1 MVFGFLKN
9 KKAEK
14 VASDINKI
22 HNKIFKLAKKNKN
35 GSYSINKKVLE
46 KEFKS
51 KKLKTTKNNTE
62 WKISKKEAKWT
73 MFVGEIVIN
82 YNMSSK
88 NKDEFK
94 ASYTGI
100 STFPG
105 YHFSYF
111 TSEWGKKQNT
121 VMVMPIPDN
130 DNGIA
135 VKDTLVKK
143 YGFEE

>member
-88 NKDEFK
+88 NKDEFT

-105 YHFSYF
+105 YYFSYF
-111 TSEWGKKQNT
+111 TSEWEKKQNT
-121 VMVMPIPDN
+121 VMVMPNPDN
-130 DNGIA
+130 DNGVA

>member
-1 MVFGFLKN
+1 MFGLFKN
-9 KKAEK
+9 KEVEK

-46 KEFKS
+46 REFKT

-62 WKISKKEAKWT
+62 WKISKKGAKWT

-94 ASYTGI
+94 ASYTGT

-105 YHFSYF
+105 YYFSFF
-111 TSEWGKKQNT
+111 TSDWDKKQNRA
-121 VMVMPIPDN
+121 MVMPIPDN
-130 DNGIA
+130 DNGVA
-135 VKDTLVKK
+135 VKNALVEK
-143 YGFEE
+143 YGFEEF

>member
-100 STFPG
+100 LHSLGIIFHILLLNGEKNKTQLWLCPFQ
-105 YHFSYF
+105 
-111 TSEWGKKQNT
+111 T
-121 VMVMPIPDN
+121 N

-135 VKDTLVKK
+135 VKDILVKK

>member
-1 MVFGFLKN
+1 MENF
-9 KKAEK
+9 KKK
-14 VASDINKI
+14 
-22 HNKIFKLAKKNKN
+22 
-35 GSYSINKKVLE
+35 
-46 KEFKS
+46 
-51 KKLKTTKNNTE
+51 
-62 WKISKKEAKWT
+62 AKWT

-135 VKDTLVKK
+135 VKDILVKNMALK
-143 YGFEE
+143 NNFVITGLCILLEIF